1 MGVVALIAF
10 ASAFVPMAAGAAEGA
25 PPSVVVETEAGD
37 VIADAR
43 VVFTAEG
50 QTAIVHSDARGR
62 ALSPFPA
69 PEQAAIG
76 ASGYR
81 TVTVTVDPGAPVI
94 VRLVTDAKVI
104 GRVTVATGTSHDL
117 HTLPM
122 TALSLDPSMIRA
134 TAPVTSD
141 GLLSLLPGFDET
153 RSNSQVTNPTQLRAS
168 IGGAG
173 QDRGLVLVDGLPAE
187 NGFGGWIEW
196 PAISPLD
203 VSRVEL
209 MRDAA
214 SALYGSGAIGGV
226 VDIRTL
232 APTVLPKGFVDLSAG
247 ANGGGSQVFSLG
259 GGIGKAATRLFV
271 SHAFDGGYS
280 AAPPGYR
287 SGVDGLST
295 ARTDDLGF
303 AVRLPAASKDR
314 SLDLSVKTFD
324 TFQATGRPNYND
336 EESGWQEALAYRASS
351 GGSIWQIS
359 SFARSGLLINSADM
373 FPKSPGVPLYRQTV
387 PNQDDG
393 VIAAWSHAWGHDA
406 LRAQTAMR
414 VINGS
419 YTQVNPTSGALQS
432 QGGGRQAHASFSVS
446 DELVSGRFDVIA
458 DVRGES
464 ISTAG
469 YSTNSAAPA
478 QRFGAYSPLLAV
490 RYTLSPALALHASEG
505 TGFRA
510 PFLNELY
517 RGYRIGAQQ
526 YLGNPLLG
534 PERSTTRNIGA
545 DLTLPDGRL
554 FVELT
559 GTRVGNAI
567 SFVTTAP
574 NISTR
579 ENVERT
585 ATDGYEAGW
594 QGDISSRWSLR
605 ATYAEQYARVTS
617 GPTADLAQRLPF
629 IPAHEGSLTAIAHWP
644 SGVSLALSGTLLG
657 QTYADD
663 LNQQPLGSAF
673 VVGAVLNVPL
683 SPRTALALR
692 AANLTNQSYLTS
704 VDRQAEPARLWLDLR
719 TDFGR

>member
-1 MGVVALIAF
+1 MVRHLIVLTAF
-10 ASAFVPMAAGAAEGA
+10 ALSPMAARAGDIA
-25 PPSVVVETEAGD
+25 PASVIVETEAGEA
-37 VIADAR
+37 IADAS
-43 VVFTAEG
+43 VIFTARG
-50 QTAIVHSDARGR
+50 QTAVARSDSRGH
-62 ALSPFPA
+62 AQSPLPGSA
-69 PEQAAIG
+69 HAAIG
-76 ASGYR
+76 APGYR
-81 TVTVTVDPGAPVI
+81 TITVTVNPGAPVV

-134 TAPVTSD
+134 TAPMTSD
-141 GLLSLLPGFDET
+141 GLLSLMPGFDEA

-203 VSRVEL
+203 ISRVEF

-226 VDIRTL
+226 VDIHTL
-232 APTVLPKGFVDLSAG
+232 APTTLPKGFVDLSAG
-247 ANGGGSQVFSLG
+247 ANGGGSQVLSLG
-259 GGIGKAATRLFV
+259 GGIGRAATRLFV

-303 AVRLPAASKDR
+303 AVRLPAARKDR
-314 SLDLSVKTFD
+314 SLELSVKTFD

-336 EESGWQEALAYRASS
+336 EESGWQEALAYRASA
-351 GGSIWQIS
+351 GGSTWQLS
-359 SFARSGLLINSADM
+359 GFARSGLLINSADM
-373 FPKSPGVPLYRQTV
+373 FPQKPGVPLYRQTI

-393 VIAAWSHAWGHDA
+393 VIAAWSHATGHDA

-414 VINGS
+414 VVNGS

-458 DVRGES
+458 DLHAES
-464 ISTAG
+464 VSTTG
-469 YSTNSAAPA
+469 YTTSAAASA
-478 QRFGAYSPLLAV
+478 QRFGAASPLLAV
-490 RYTLSPALALHASEG
+490 RYTLSPALTVHASEG
-505 TGFRA
+505 AGFRT

-517 RGYRIGAQQ
+517 RRFRIGAQQ
-526 YLGNPLLG
+526 FLGNPLLG
-534 PERSTTRNIGA
+534 PERSTTRNLGA
-545 DLTLPDGRL
+545 DLAVPAGRL

-559 GTRVGNAI
+559 GTRVSNAI

-574 NISTR
+574 DVSTR
-579 ENVERT
+579 ENIERT

-594 QGDISSRWSLR
+594 QGDLGSRWSLR
-605 ATYAEQYARVTS
+605 ATYAEQYARVVS
-617 GPTADLAQRLPF
+617 GPASDLGQRLPF

-663 LNQQPLGSAF
+663 LNLQPLGSAF
-673 VVGAVLNVPL
+673 VVGATLNVPL

-692 AANLTNQSYLTS
+692 AANLTNQTYLTS